1 MNFIDDIKQKIIPTG
16 KELLS
21 LSMWKEQG
29 EEIVFTNGCF
39 DIIHRG
45 HVDYLARA
53 ASLGSKMIIGLNT
66 DNSIRRIKGNSRP
79 VIDEYSRAFV
89 LAAFTFINA
98 VVLFD
103 EDTPYNLIQYI
114 QPDILV
120 KGSDYKEEDIVGV
133 DIVKAKDGKII
144 TMDFVPGFST
154 SGIIEKITENKQSF

>member
-1 MNFIDDIKQKIIPTG
+1 MNFIDDIKQKIIPAG
-16 KELLS
+16 EKLHFLS
-21 LSMWKEQG
+21 LWKKQG
-29 EEIVFTNGCF
+29 EQIVFTNGCF

-45 HVDYLARA
+45 HVEYLAKA

-79 VIDEYSRAFV
+79 VMDEYSRAFI
-89 LAAFTFINA
+89 LSAFIFTDSVI
-98 VVLFD
+98 LFD

-120 KGSDYKEEDIVGV
+120 KGSDYKEEDIVGAN
-133 DIVKAKDGKII
+133 IVKAKGGKIV

-154 SGIIEKITENKQSF
+154 SSVIKKILQDK